1 MASRV
6 KTTLWSLVLLY
17 GAGLPA
23 GHISASLSS
32 HTADSRPWTAA
43 LFGKEEEEG
52 ESCCWEGSSSSSSF
66 NRKKSESRPEGR
78 GAIVGVDAHLDARPQ
93 LQCARGNLE
102 KLFFFLNFFFMPLLA
117 SLIHFI
123 PCRIYTLNN
132 DMMFF
137 FFFFILSSF
146 TVCDNNN
153 NNSHSRYYYRK
164 NKNNKKQKKFN
175 EAEKVHLLFWSLQFH
190 LFLLFRSLALEFS

>member
-1 MASRV
+1 MKPHGQWRTGCQMASRV
-6 KTTLWSLVLLY
+6 KTTPWSLVLLY

-23 GHISASLSS
+23 GHISASLLSP
-32 HTADSRPWTAA
+32 HTRQTLGHERPR
-43 LFGKEEEEG
+43 
-52 ESCCWEGSSSSSSF
+52 SWEGRRRRRELLLGGILF
-66 NRKKSESRPEGR
+66 FFFFQPKKSESRPEGR

-93 LQCARGNLE
+93 LQCAHGNLE

-123 PCRIYTLNN
+123 PCRFYTLNN
-132 DMMFF
+132 DMMFV

-153 NNSHSRYYYRK
+153 NNSHSRHYYRK
-164 NKNNKKQKKFN
+164 NKTKQQKT
-175 EAEKVHLLFWSLQFH
+175 EEI
-190 LFLLFRSLALEFS
+190 